1 MNLKIKINLFNADGA
16 IFNANGP
23 LQRQRGG
30 FNAERATNIST
41 PPGGI
46 ERTLGIVARHGTGR
60 PCMNVQLKIPYVCF
74 CMFVLVALHGMIFP
88 KK

>member
-1 MNLKIKINLFNADGA
+1 MNLKIKINLFNANGA

-46 ERTLGIVARHGTGR
+46 ERTLGGERALTAHGMEVAE
-60 PCMNVQLKIPYVCF
+60 PPWNV
-74 CMFVLVALHGMIFP
+74 FVLHTCLL
-88 KK
+88 